1 MTLQINLE
9 LPEKAYF
16 LLTEKSRYKVLYG
29 GRGSA
34 KSHSIARALLILALN
49 NKIRI
54 LCAREYQG
62 SLTSSVHQLLVDRIN
77 ELKLNQYFYITDKF
91 IKTTNGSK
99 FIFRGVRKNI
109 QEIKSLEGIDICWV
123 EEAEATSLQ
132 SWEILTPTIRKQNS
146 EIWVSFNPQNIDDI
160 TYKKFV
166 LQKPDNAI
174 VQKMT
179 YHDNPWF
186 HETPNPEE
194 MEYDK
199 KYNPELYD
207 HKWLGNP
214 KVLNDAQI
222 FNKKYEVVEFET
234 PNINEIKEN
243 RFFYGADWGFA
254 QDPTV
259 LIRCFIQ
266 DRVLYIDYE
275 AYQIKVETNSIPEL
289 FDKVPD
295 SKNGLIYGDSAR
307 PEIISYLRSKGYNIN
322 AAAKGEGSVKAG
334 IDYIKDFE
342 KVIIHPRC
350 KHTIDEFKFYSYK
363 VDRVTGE
370 ILPKVIDKYNHCIDS
385 LRYSLNQ
392 YIKRKGEIKVFS
404 F

>member
-34 KSHSIARALLILALN
+34 KSWSIARALLILALK
-49 NKIRI
+49 NKIRV
-54 LCAREYQG
+54 LCTRELQ
-62 SLTSSVHQLLVDRIN
+62 TSIRDSVHKLLKDQI
-77 ELKLNQYFYITDKF
+77 LDLGLDQYYYITKEL
-91 IKTTNGSK
+91 IRSNNGSEFLFK
-99 FIFRGVRKNI
+99 GMKNNV

-123 EEAEATSLQ
+123 EEAARMSLE

-146 EIWVSFNPQNIDDI
+146 EIWASFNPESIDDI
-160 TYKKFV
+160 TYKKFI

-174 VQKMT
+174 IKKIN
-179 YHDNPWF
+179 YYDNPWF
-186 HETPNPEE
+186 DNPLDEE

-199 KYNPELYD
+199 KYNAELYD

-243 RFFYGADWGFA
+243 RFFFGADWGFA

-334 IDYIKDFE
+334 IDYIRDFE